1 MTLFPVS
8 VLKLESHLSHCL
20 WSWKIASSVGSPLRE
35 RKRSCSVVSDSATSW
50 TIAYTGSS
58 VHGIFQAR
66 ILEWVAISFCRGSSR
81 PRDQTQ
87 VSYIA
92 VRRFTVWVTREALG
106 VHHYPTRN
114 QFPENELLILLVE
127 INSKDKIRRTLLP
140 KVFFVCSSPI
150 TPCFGM
156 PKSVLSNAASTI
168 HMKLLC
174 ISGVTGLS

>member
-8 VLKLESHLSHCL
+8 ILKLESHLSHCL

-35 RKRSCSVVSDSATSW
+35 RKRSCSVVSDSATPW
-50 TIAYTGSS
+50 TIAYTGY
-58 VHGIFQAR
+58 
-66 ILEWVAISFCRGSSR
+66 
-81 PRDQTQ
+81 RDQTQ

-92 VRRFTVWVTREALG
+92 VRRFTVWVTREAPG
-106 VHHYPTRN
+106 VHHCPTRN

-127 INSKDKIRRTLLP
+127 INSKNKIRRTLLLP
-140 KVFFVCSSPI
+140 KAFSVCSSPI
-150 TPCFGM
+150 TPCFWM

-174 ISGVTGLS
+174 ISGMTGLKLKWTVGVKINTGVWRLSKKTM